1 MLPLVSNS
9 WFVDLINMWRLK
21 PWSSENRLLGKN
33 KQIFSTF
40 YSLFWKTVRYKMEVS
55 YSSII

>member
-33 KQIFSTF
+33 KQSFSTF